1 MKSYLDLVPIS
12 SKIHKRQNRMSI
24 FCIVLSVFL
33 VTVIFGMAD
42 MFIRSQLMQARSDY
56 GNWHIALKEMTQEE
70 AALIS
75 ARPQVDAASWYGVL
89 NYRGEDGYTLD
100 GRDLIICGSDQ
111 SWLMEML
118 TDFVTEGTFP
128 QTDHEAM
135 VVESVKSRLGLQ
147 IGDPIRAE
155 APGGGTMTFTI
166 TGFVKN
172 ASKTMS
178 EDSYGLFLNTSG
190 FRALNP
196 AGDDGPVHDS
206 VFYIQFSPRCNI
218 RREIADI
225 KTQYGLGDQQVSE
238 NTQLLG
244 LLGQSGSPFMLQIYG
259 TAFVLF
265 VLVLIAGI
273 LMIAGSL
280 NSNIAQRTEFFGM
293 IRCIGATPKQIMRLV
308 RKEALLWCRFAI
320 PAGVLAGM
328 VLIWILCALL
338 RFLSPAYFGAMPALE
353 ISLPSILTGV
363 VTGLMTVL
371 LAARSPARRASKVSP
386 LTAVSGN
393 AGELRPVRRAA
404 HTTLFNVDTALG
416 IHHAVASKRNFFLMA
431 GSFSLSIILFLAF
444 SVTVDFMHHSMTP
457 LKPWSPD
464 LSVISPGNSCSI
476 DAGLPG
482 KYENNPAVKRAYGRM
497 FTYGLPVM
505 INGREGR
512 TDVISYEDNQFGWA
526 EEYLL
531 EGSAKAA
538 QEEEYTGLA
547 VFDSQFSPQVG
558 DTAVLNVD
566 GRQCEIR
573 IVGILSTSPFHS
585 DPGVGTI
592 ICSEN
597 TFRQITGKSGYTI
610 VDVQL
615 KKHASD
621 ADVELLRAMA
631 GTEFR
636 FTDDRLGNS
645 SAVGTFYS
653 FGLFIYGFLAVIAL
667 ITSFNIINSIA
678 MSVAARR
685 KQYGVFRAIGLSAG
699 QLKKMIAAEAVTYGA
714 AGGIFGCAAGLA
726 INRYLY
732 QKLVSFRWGE
742 PWQFPLWELILILA
756 VVAASLFFAVRGPI
770 RRIRK
775 QSIVE
780 SIGDQ

>member
-1 MKSYLDLVPIS
+1 MKSYLDLVRIS

-42 MFIRSQLMQARSDY
+42 MFIQSQLMQARIDY
-56 GNWHIALKEMTQEE
+56 GNWHIALKDLTQEE
-70 AALIS
+70 ATLLS
-75 ARPQVDAASWYGVL
+75 ARPQVNAASWYGVL
-89 NYRGEDGYTLD
+89 NYTGEDGYTLE

-111 SWLMEML
+111 SWLTEML
-118 TDFVTEGTFP
+118 ADSVTEGAFP
-128 QTDHEAM
+128 QNLNEAM
-135 VVESVKSRLGLQ
+135 AVESVKSRLGLQ
-147 IGDPIRAE
+147 IGDQVRVA
-155 APGGGTMTFTI
+155 APDGNKLTFTI

-196 AGDDGPVHDS
+196 AGHDGPVHDS

-218 RREIADI
+218 RREIADL
-225 KTQYGLGDQQVSE
+225 KTQYGFGDQQVSE
-238 NTQLLG
+238 NAQLLG
-244 LLGQSGSPFMLQIYG
+244 LLGQSGSPFMLQIYS

-265 VLVLIAGI
+265 VLVLVAGI

-280 NSNIAQRTEFFGM
+280 NSNVAQRTEFFGM

-338 RFLSPAYFGAMPALE
+338 RFLSPAYFGAMPALGF
-353 ISLPSILTGV
+353 SLPSILTGV
-363 VTGLMTVL
+363 VTGLLTVL

-386 LTAVSGN
+386 LAAVSGN
-393 AGELRPVRRAA
+393 AGNLRPIRRSA

-416 IHHAVASKRNFFLMA
+416 IHHAAASKRNFFLMA

-444 SVTVDFMHHSMTP
+444 SVTVDFMHHSLTP
-457 LKPWSPD
+457 LKPWTPD
-464 LSVISPGNSCSI
+464 LSVISPDSSCSI

-497 FTYGLPVM
+497 FAYGLPVTV
-505 INGREGR
+505 NGQEGR
-512 TDVISYEDNQFGWA
+512 IDLISYEDNQFGWA
-526 EEYLL
+526 EKYLL
-531 EGSAKAA
+531 EGSAKTA
-538 QEEEYTGLA
+538 QEDYTGLA
-547 VFDSQFSPQVG
+547 VFDRQFSPQVG
-558 DTAVLNVD
+558 DTVVLNVN

-573 IVGILSTSPFHS
+573 IAGILSTSPFHS
-585 DPGVGTI
+585 DPGVGTV

-597 TFRQITGKSGYTI
+597 TFRQITGQSGYTI

-621 ADVELLRAMA
+621 ANVELLRAMA

-636 FTDDRLGNS
+636 FTDDRLSNS
-645 SAVGTFYS
+645 SATGTFYS
-653 FGLFIYGFLAVIAL
+653 FALFIYGFLAVIAL
-667 ITSFNIINSIA
+667 IASFNIINSIA

-685 KQYGVFRAIGLSAG
+685 KQYGVFRAIGLSTG
-699 QLKKMIAAEAVTYGA
+699 QLKKMITAEAVTYAA
-714 AGGIFGCAAGLA
+714 AGGMFGCAAGLA

-742 PWQFPLWELILILA
+742 PWRLPLWELILILA
-756 VVAASLFFAVRGPI
+756 VVALSLYFAVRGPI

-775 QSIVE
+775 LSIVE
-780 SIGDQ
+780 SIGDH